1 MSMRTK
7 NELRVL
13 LKQKRSAL
21 SKEERQARDAA
32 LIEQITATRAFAE
45 ASALLLY
52 APIGQEIN
60 LLPLVRMARGRGLP
74 VAFPRCD
81 TETLTMKFYLLE
93 PDARLAPGA
102 YGIPEPPIDA
112 PLCEPDGKALCL
124 LPALGYDLHGGR
136 LGYGK
141 GYYDRFLATFPG
153 VTAGVCYEDVLLKQ
167 VPTEPHDKAVSLIF
181 TDRACRRAV
190 QPTATDRKKEGGQ
203 STGKGKNRLS
213 TLWSV
218 VLNRLTGARQ
228 GTVDL
233 PAVKDGE
240 EVAAPVRPMH
250 APMILAA
257 VIFALLPL
265 CSLLGTHLCNRNNEH
280 AVMILLELLLFVIP
294 AVLYAKLCRQ
304 GLASRL
310 RLRMIRPEQL
320 WFLICMLVVMISGG
334 MLCEILTGGISS
346 LVGNFTLYDTFVAR
360 VGGGGLNVVYV
371 LLSYCLLPA
380 FCEELIF
387 RGLLCAE
394 YESRG
399 VLVSVTVS
407 ALLFAMLH
415 FSFPLFLT
423 YLVLGALLSCAM
435 YTTRSFF
442 APVLLHLL
450 YNVFCIFGQ
459 PYLSAFYVYAGSS
472 EIFIFCLIVLF
483 LLFGAFAAGEARKLY
498 HKYAR
503 TGLDS
508 SYTVPLKPRQYPAQL
523 WSAVRT
529 PAAIVCV
536 VIWLVASILG
546 GR

>member
-1 MSMRTK
+1 MRMRTK
-7 NELRVL
+7 NELRAL
-13 LKQKRSAL
+13 LKQKRSVQT
-21 SKEERQARDAA
+21 KEERQARDGA
-32 LIEQITATRAFAE
+32 LVEQIAASSELLE

-52 APIGQEIN
+52 APIGEEIN
-60 LLPLVRMARGRGLP
+60 LLPLVRVARKRGIP

-81 TETLTMKFYLLE
+81 TATQTMQFYILK

-102 YGIPEPPIDA
+102 YGIPEPPSDA
-112 PLCEPDGKALCL
+112 PLCEPDEKALCL

-141 GYYDRFLATFPG
+141 GYYDRFLASFPG
-153 VTAGVCYEDVLLKQ
+153 IAAGVCYEDFLLKQ
-167 VPTEPHDKAVSLIF
+167 VPTEPHDRPVSLLF
-181 TDRACRRAV
+181 TDRGRRRIGQAL
-190 QPTATDRKKEGGQ
+190 PGERKAGDN
-203 STGKGKNRLS
+203 GKGRKTSRLS
-213 TLWSV
+213 A
-218 VLNRLTGARQ
+218 VLSSIRYRLTGDRRDRAE
-228 GTVDL
+228 L
-233 PAVKDGE
+233 PAVADEK
-240 EVAAPVRPMH
+240 ASAPMRPMH

-265 CSLLGTHLCNRNNEH
+265 CSLLGTYLGNRDNEYV
-280 AVMILLELLLFVIP
+280 VMILLEILLFVIP
-294 AVLYAKLCRQ
+294 AVLYSKLCRQ

-310 RLRMIRPEQL
+310 RLRMIRPDQL

-360 VGGGGLNVVYV
+360 VGGGGMSVLYV

-407 ALLFAMLH
+407 AALFSMLH
-415 FSFPLFLT
+415 FSFSLFVT
-423 YLVLGALLSCAM
+423 YLVLGMLLACAM
-435 YTTRSFF
+435 YSTRSFF

-508 SYTVPLKPRQYPAQL
+508 SYTVPLTVRDYPARL
-523 WSAVRT
+523 WSTVRT